1 MIAFFHN
8 DEDLEAMNQ
17 AILVRKY
24 PDDFKLLST
33 YIRRIQRSVS
43 SLLNYGSGVHMS

>member
-17 AILVRKY
+17 GILVRKY
-24 PDDFKLLST
+24 PDDFKSLSA
-33 YIRRIQRSVS
+33 YIRRIQISVS